1 LAHQRTDFAGAGAAL
16 GGIQN
21 AALSALEHCRR
32 RACGTISALVAR
44 ASCGGTE
51 ALASQERLTAR
62 MAVLA

>member
-1 LAHQRTDFAGAGAAL
+1 
-16 GGIQN
+16 
-21 AALSALEHCRR
+21 
-32 RACGTISALVAR
+32 LVAR